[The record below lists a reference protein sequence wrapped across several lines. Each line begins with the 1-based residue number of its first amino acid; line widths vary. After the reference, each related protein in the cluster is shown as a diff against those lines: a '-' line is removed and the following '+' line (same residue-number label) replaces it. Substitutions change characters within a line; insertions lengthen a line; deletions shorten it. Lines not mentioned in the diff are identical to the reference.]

1 MNSLTIMGN
10 LGADPE
16 NKTTQA
22 GQQYVQFGVAVN
34 KRRGET
40 EETFWVRVMVF
51 NLDRFSGMI
60 KHLKKGSSILVIGEL
75 LKPEGYIDNSGA
87 PKASL
92 SVMAESMHFV
102 FSGAKKE
109 ESEEEKVHERA

>member
-10 LGADPE
+10 LGADTE
-16 NKTTQA
+16 TKTTQA
-22 GQQYVQFGVAVN
+22 GQQYVQFRVAVN

-51 NLDRFSGMI
+51 NLERFSGMI

-87 PKASL
+87 PKALL
-92 SVMAESMHFV
+92 SVVADSMHFI
-102 FSGAKKE
+102 SGAKKNE
-109 ESEEEKVHERA
+109 VEEEKVHE

>member
-16 NKTTQA
+16 TKNTQG
-22 GQQYVQFGVAVN
+22 GQQYVQFRMAIN

-51 NLDRFSGMI
+51 NLDR
-60 KHLKKGSSILVIGEL
+60 
-75 LKPEGYIDNSGA
+75 
-87 PKASL
+87 
-92 SVMAESMHFV
+92 
-102 FSGAKKE
+102 
-109 ESEEEKVHERA
+109 

>member
-16 NKTTQA
+16 NKKTQD
-22 GQQYVQFGVAVN
+22 GQQYVQFRMAIN

-75 LKPEGYIDNSGA
+75 LPPEGYIDNSGA

-92 SVMAESMHFV
+92 SVVAESMHFV
-102 FSGAKKE
+102 FSGAKRDE
-109 ESEEEKVHERA
+109 LEEEQVNERT